1 MDNDFNI
8 ATQDQ
13 LLVGNSDSIL
23 IFGCDAQQH
32 LREFSKMVSNQL
44 LTQNNELESLIQDIS
59 NQIDVFQ
66 DSIKKK
72 PTFLFGN
79 AKFMKNVA
87 TRSLNL
93 A

>member
-8 ATQDQ
+8 ATQNQ

-44 LTQNNELESLIQDIS
+44 LTQTMS
-59 NQIDVFQ
+59 
-66 DSIKKK
+66 
-72 PTFLFGN
+72 
-79 AKFMKNVA
+79 
-87 TRSLNL
+87 
-93 A
+93 